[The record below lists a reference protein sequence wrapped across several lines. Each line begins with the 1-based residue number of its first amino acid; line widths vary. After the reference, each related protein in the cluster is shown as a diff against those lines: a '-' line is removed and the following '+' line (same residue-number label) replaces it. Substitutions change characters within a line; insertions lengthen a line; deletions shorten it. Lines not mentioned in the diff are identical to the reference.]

1 MTRRPWTPEVLAE
14 LARRYPHER
23 TADIARDLGRPAG
36 GIYDQANKLG
46 LKMMVEQ
53 K

>member
-1 MTRRPWTPEVLAE
+1 MTSRPWTPEDLAE
-14 LARRYPHER
+14 VCRRYPHER
-23 TADIARDLGRPAG
+23 TADIARDRGRSIG
-36 GIYDQANKLG
+36 SIHDQANKLG

>member
-1 MTRRPWTPEVLAE
+1 MTRRPWTPEALAE
-14 LARRYPHER
+14 VVRRYPHER